1 MNKLYLRFSIVRRQA
16 RKSMSTIHAHTLTI
30 SENIMASHNK
40 DYSRRIKRRI
50 RKINPGKK

>member
-16 RKSMSTIHAHTLTI
+16 RKSMSTILAHTLTI

-40 DYSRRIKRRI
+40 DYGRRIKRRI